1 MPKHNGAAV
10 VRVLAV
16 RRASRGTAGSAAR
29 RALGFVGA
37 FSLVW
42 GISLAA
48 PMRGQVWTGLDS
60 SRVFSLGEVTVV
72 GSRTR
77 TVPEM
82 LSVHLSPRQFESM
95 GRRDLG
101 DALPLAAGVV
111 LQRIGPRNEAGV
123 RLRGFDLRHV
133 PLYVDGIPV
142 YVPYDGFVDLARFL
156 TTDVARITLERGF
169 SSLLYG
175 PNGMAGAVNVITRV
189 PSSRIEGRA
198 RVGWHSPRG
207 RELSLHLGTRAGRWF
222 AIGNVAYVEQPS
234 FTLAS
239 SFEPAPAEDGGR
251 RDNADR
257 KDTRVSARL
266 GFVPRAGTTVALGYL
281 MQGGVKGNPPYA
293 GSADDVRVRY
303 WRWPLVDKE
312 SVYVLADHMLSD
324 AVHIRVRGYY
334 DWFDS
339 SLFSYD
345 DATYSTQE
353 RPYAFRQKNDDEAF
367 GGSVVLSVT
376 SLRRHKIALAS
387 HVKRDGHD
395 EYDGLQHA
403 GQYRDV
409 TWSVAIEDEMDMGR
423 RSKVSAGI
431 SYDRRQSLAA
441 ERFDLQE
448 SFPVNANGHLSGH
461 IAVVKDVAGR
471 GHAYLSVGSRT
482 RFPTIKDRYSFREG
496 RAVPNPGLAAERA
509 FHVEIGAE
517 RDMSASIRV
526 RAALFATSVGD
537 VIQAVEVVEPES
549 GRTLAQLQHTPSHVA
564 RLNIQGDIHRLVSL
578 AGRLEY
584 AGPLYSRVEGTT
596 LTKLGGYARI
606 DFEAVLQVW
615 QKTRA
620 SVGVQNVLDADYEIV
635 AGYPEA
641 GRAVFLRTAFVFGR

>member
-1 MPKHNGAAV
+1 
-10 VRVLAV
+10 
-16 RRASRGTAGSAAR
+16 
-29 RALGFVGA
+29 
-37 FSLVW
+37 
-42 GISLAA
+42 
-48 PMRGQVWTGLDS
+48 
-60 SRVFSLGEVTVV
+60 
-72 GSRTR
+72 
-77 TVPEM
+77 
-82 LSVHLSPRQFESM
+82 
-95 GRRDLG
+95 
-101 DALPLAAGVV
+101 
-111 LQRIGPRNEAGV
+111 
-123 RLRGFDLRHV
+123 
-133 PLYVDGIPV
+133 
-142 YVPYDGFVDLARFL
+142 
-156 TTDVARITLERGF
+156 
-169 SSLLYG
+169 
-175 PNGMAGAVNVITRV
+175 
-189 PSSRIEGRA
+189 
-198 RVGWHSPRG
+198 
-207 RELSLHLGTRAGRWF
+207 
-222 AIGNVAYVEQPS
+222 
-234 FTLAS
+234 
-239 SFEPAPAEDGGR
+239 
-251 RDNADR
+251 
-257 KDTRVSARL
+257 
-266 GFVPRAGTTVALGYL
+266 
-281 MQGGVKGNPPYA
+281 
-293 GSADDVRVRY
+293 
-303 WRWPLVDKE
+303 
-312 SVYVLADHMLSD
+312 MLSD

-549 GRTLAQLQHTPSHVA
+549 GRTLAQLQNSGRARHLGGEVSLKLQAAAWLYSESSYTYLNLRNLTDPDLVFTHTPSHVA